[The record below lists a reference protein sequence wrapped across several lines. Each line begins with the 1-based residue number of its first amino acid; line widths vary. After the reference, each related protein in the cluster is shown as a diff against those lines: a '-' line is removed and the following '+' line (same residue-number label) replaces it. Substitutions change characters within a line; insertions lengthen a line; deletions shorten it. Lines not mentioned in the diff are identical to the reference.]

1 MTSTFSKCIIPQSL
15 SLLRTWV
22 VDTGLVPDLE
32 GGEGWRVVDSWG
44 ILTPSRNRAREEMVK
59 QEEEEEMTCFSPSKK
74 GRRTVEV
81 LETPVKESFTL
92 DVGERRILH
101 TEGELQRSPIK
112 MISQRNAR

>member
-1 MTSTFSKCIIPQSL
+1 MISTFTMSITTQSL

-22 VDTGLVPDLE
+22 VDTGLLPDLE

-44 ILTPSRNRAREEMVK
+44 ILTPSRNRAREEMVE
-59 QEEEEEMTCFSPSKK
+59 QEEEEEIKCFSPSKK

-92 DVGERRILH
+92 DVGEKRQSFH
-101 TEGELQRSPIK
+101 TKGELQMTPITSVTNV
-112 MISQRNAR
+112 I